1 MRNKAIMP
9 KASLI
14 WSSMDHERSNILV
27 LDHTDHATRLFH
39 KIFSETEKNRLV
51 ITKNKYFYAPS
62 EEYKKHVTRIKNI
75 K

>member
-1 MRNKAIMP
+1 MP

-14 WSSMDHERSNILV
+14 WSSMDHERNSILV
-27 LDHTDHATRLFH
+27 LDHTDAATQFFH
-39 KIFSETEKNRLV
+39 KAFSQMEKNRLV

-62 EEYKKHVTRIKNI
+62 EEYKSHVIRIKNI

>member
-1 MRNKAIMP
+1 MRNAT
-9 KASLI
+9 LI

-39 KIFSETEKNRLV
+39 KIFSESEKKRLV

-62 EEYKKHVTRIKNI
+62 NEYKEFVTRIKNI

>member
-27 LDHTDHATRLFH
+27 LDNTNAATQFFH
-39 KIFSETEKNRLV
+39 RAFSQIEKNRLV
-51 ITKNKYFYAPS
+51 ITKGKYFYAPS
-62 EEYKKHVTRIKNI
+62 NEYKQFVTRIKNI